1 MLELK
6 SESSQVKAGV
16 LAGLVESLYIIIV
29 AVIMMQLSEAMPKME
44 GIFGTGMLL
53 ILLVFSA
60 GISGVFVFGLPIHLF
75 LEKRVKDAVRV
86 MTTTF
91 LTLGGVFFVIMLFAA
106 IYFTQ

>member
-1 MLELK
+1 MFELK
-6 SESSQVKAGV
+6 DESIQVKAGI
-16 LAGLVESLYIIIV
+16 LAGLLESLYVLVV
-29 AVIMMQLSEAMPKME
+29 AVIMMKIGEIMPQE
-44 GIFGTGMLL
+44 DGIFGIGMFL

-75 LEKRVKDAVRV
+75 LEKRVKDAVKV

-91 LTLGGVFFVIMLFAA
+91 LTLMGVFFITMLFAA